1 MDTGKKTSSASLA
14 KPHGKPLISI
24 IMPCYNAAA
33 YLEKAVESVFSQ
45 TIKNIEL
52 IVIDD
57 GSTDQ
62 SLEILSSLKIA
73 HPQILILQ
81 QENKGPYPARNRGLE
96 QAQGEY
102 IAFLDSDD
110 YWSEDCLE
118 QLLKKITDAD
128 ADLSYCG
135 WQNIMEAGEN
145 GPPYIPPAYEK
156 EDIVKR
162 FLHGC
167 PWPIH
172 AALVKK
178 AIVSQIKGFS
188 THHFS
193 SMDYDFWLRLST
205 VTQNIAQVPEV
216 LAYYRW
222 HDKGQISSIK
232 WRQVLDAWSVRKGFI
247 SANPELVAHLST
259 ETIDS
264 LLNAPLSRQAYEAF
278 WRRDHLSAQKLFR
291 SILKKNCW
299 KAGDLKYIMLSLLPL
314 TLFKWLV
321 GHR

>member
-1 MDTGKKTSSASLA
+1 MDTDKKTSSASLA
-14 KPHGKPLISI
+14 IPHRKPLISV

-33 YLEKAVESVFSQ
+33 YLEEAVGSVFSQ
-45 TIKNIEL
+45 TIKDVEL

-62 SLEILSSLKIA
+62 SLNILASLKKV
-73 HPQILILQ
+73 HPQILILE
-81 QENKGPYPARNRGLE
+81 QENRGPYPARNRGLE
-96 QAQGEY
+96 QARGEY

-110 YWSEDCLE
+110 YWAKDCLE
-118 QLLKKITDAD
+118 KLHTKLTEND
-128 ADLSYCG
+128 ADLAYCG
-135 WQNIMEAGEN
+135 WQNMMEAGEN

-156 EDIVKR
+156 EDIIKH

-178 AIVSQIKGFS
+178 SMVSQIKGFS

-193 SMDYDFWLRLST
+193 SMDYEFWLRIST
-205 VTQNIAQVPEV
+205 VTQNIVQVPEV

-232 WRQVLDAWSVRKGFI
+232 WRQVLDAWSVRKEFI
-247 SANPELVAHLST
+247 SANPELVAHLPT
-259 ETIDS
+259 ETLDS
-264 LLNAPLSRQAYEAF
+264 LLNAPLTRQAYEAF
-278 WRRDHLSAQKLFR
+278 WRRDLVSAQKLFR
-291 SILKKNCW
+291 TILKKNVW
-299 KAGDLKYIMLSLLPL
+299 KRGDLKYIMISLLPL

>member
-1 MDTGKKTSSASLA
+1 MDTDKNSNSSSMP
-14 KPHGKPLISI
+14 KPQGMPLVSI
-24 IMPCYNAAA
+24 VMPCYNSEA
-33 YLEKAVESVFSQ
+33 YLEEAVSSVFNQ
-45 TIKNIEL
+45 TVKDVEL

-62 SLEILSSLKIA
+62 SLKILASLQKKY
-73 HPQILILQ
+73 PQISVLE
-81 QENKGPYPARNRGLE
+81 QENSGPYPARNRGLD
-96 QAQGEY
+96 QARGEY

-110 YWSEDCLE
+110 YWAKDCLE
-118 QLLKKITDAD
+118 KLYTKLTSTS
-128 ADLSYCG
+128 ADLTYCG
-135 WQNIMEAGEN
+135 WQNIMETGDN
-145 GPPYIPPAYEK
+145 GAPYVPPAYEK
-156 EDIVKR
+156 DDITKR

-178 AIVSQIKGFS
+178 TVVKQIKGFS

-193 SMDYDFWLRLST
+193 SMDYDFWLRIST
-205 VTQNIAQVPEV
+205 VTQNITLVPEV

-232 WRQVLDAWSVRKGFI
+232 WRQVLDAWSVRKEFI

-259 ETIDS
+259 DNIDS
-264 LLNAPLSRQAYEAF
+264 LLNAPLSRQAYDAF
-278 WRRDHLSAQKLFR
+278 WRRDLDSAQKLFR
-291 SILKKNCW
+291 TILRKNIW
-299 KAGDLKYIMLSLLPL
+299 KSRDLKYIALSLLPL

>member
-1 MDTGKKTSSASLA
+1 MDTDKKTSGASLA
-14 KPHGKPLISI
+14 TPQDKPLISI

-33 YLEKAVESVFSQ
+33 YIEEAVSSVFGQ
-45 TIKNIEL
+45 TIKNVEL

-62 SLEILSSLKIA
+62 SLKLLASLKKN
-73 HPQILILQ
+73 HPQILILEQ
-81 QENKGPYPARNRGLE
+81 TNKGPYPARNRGLE
-96 QAQGEY
+96 QARGEY

-110 YWSEDCLE
+110 YWADDCLE
-118 QLLKKITDAD
+118 KLLIKLTTVD

-135 WQNIMEAGEN
+135 WQNIVENGEN
-145 GPPYIPPAYEK
+145 GPPYVPPAYEK
-156 EDIVKR
+156 EDTIKH
-162 FLHGC
+162 FLNGC

-178 AIVSQIKGFS
+178 AIVKKIGGFS

-193 SMDYDFWLRLST
+193 SMDYDFWLRIAA
-205 VTQNIAQVPEV
+205 VTQNITQVPEV

-232 WRQVLDAWSVRKGFI
+232 WRQVLDAWSVRKTFI
-247 SANPELVAHLST
+247 SANPELLAHLPR
-259 ETIDS
+259 ETLDS

-278 WRRDHLSAQKLFR
+278 WRRDLVSAQKLFR
-291 SILKKNCW
+291 TILKNNTW
-299 KAGDLKYIMLSLLPL
+299 KMGDLKYIMLSLLPL